1 MYRDLRDFLAKLEQ
15 EGQLVRIKDEIL
27 PEPTIREIGRA
38 AVDLP
43 NGPAVIIENIK
54 GHPGK
59 KVALN
64 VHGSWANIG
73 LMIGMDKDTSVRS
86 FFASSYGTI
95 SQVKFIDK
103 DKAPCHEVVIKD
115 NINLVEM
122 LPMFRINKWDAGMF
136 FSKAS
141 VVTRDPDD
149 AGNFDTQNVG
159 TYRMQVMGKDLVGIQ
174 ALGFHDIARHITH
187 AEEQNKPL
195 PIAYSA
201 STRCSPYG
209 RTPIN

>member
-1 MYRDLRDFLAKLEQ
+1 MVWTKTLQLRISSFKFLELWDKY
-15 EGQLVRIKDEIL
+15 
-27 PEPTIREIGRA
+27 
-38 AVDLP
+38 
-43 NGPAVIIENIK
+43 
-54 GHPGK
+54 PGE
-59 KVALN
+59 
-64 VHGSWANIG
+64 
-73 LMIGMDKDTSVRS
+73 
-86 FFASSYGTI
+86 
-95 SQVKFIDK
+95 VKFIDK

-195 PIAYSA
+195 PIAVCLRRPGA
-201 STRCSPYG
+201 HLYG
-209 RTPIN
+209 QHTD